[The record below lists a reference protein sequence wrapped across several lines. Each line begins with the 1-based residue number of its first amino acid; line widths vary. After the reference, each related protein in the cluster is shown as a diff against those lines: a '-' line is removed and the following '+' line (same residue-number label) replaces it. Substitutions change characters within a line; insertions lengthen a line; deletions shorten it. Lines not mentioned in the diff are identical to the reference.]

1 MARERWP
8 GGYVHTQKDGQKL
21 FIIEREIRERRFHV
35 STRCHNLR
43 AAMKQLERF
52 EADPLGYRPEGND
65 DEGALLLTPELIQ
78 EFREWSRNVK
88 RNSRRHA
95 NTVFHRLAEWM
106 DDLRGKDLRRLS
118 LRDDLKP
125 ALDRRKNM
133 RAYRIIA
140 LKSFCSWLRKEKGL
154 LKTSED
160 TTLDLPV
167 PQAQPEKHRRR
178 KALSFEQVVGAAEH
192 LAPIYR
198 DTLNLLLGTGMH
210 FSELERFI
218 KSPESEL
225 IVSKEKT
232 MTTDGRAVEA
242 VLVTKHKSGAWTRI
256 PLTEKAHVEAAA
268 RLREGGVVP
277 KKPNV
282 AIKAACE
289 KAKVAT
295 FTLGVIRHSVA
306 TWAIERGATP
316 DAVAEFLGHKDR
328 RTTMKFYADVSVPT
342 RSVPVH
348 ILPAATI
355 H

>member
-8 GGYVHTQKDGQKL
+8 GGYVHKQKNGQSL
-21 FIIEREIRERRFHV
+21 FIIEREINERRFHV
-35 STRCHNLR
+35 STRAHNLR

-52 EADPLGYRPEGND
+52 EANPGEYRPEGND
-65 DEGALLLTPELIQ
+65 ADGLFLTSELIQ
-78 EFREWSRNVK
+78 EFRLWSKDVK
-88 RNSRRHA
+88 RNGRRHVS
-95 NTVFHRLAEWM
+95 TVSHRLAEWM
-106 DDLRGKDLRRLS
+106 DDLNGKDLRRLS

-125 ALDRRKNM
+125 ALDRHKKM

-154 LKTSED
+154 LRTSED
-160 TTLDLPV
+160 ATLDLPV
-167 PQAQPEKHRRR
+167 PQGKPEKHTRR
-178 KALSFEQVVGAAEH
+178 KAVSFEQVVGAAKH
-192 LAPIYR
+192 LEPIYR

-210 FSELERFI
+210 FSELCRFI
-218 KSPESEL
+218 KQPESEL
-225 IVSKEKT
+225 IVPKEKT
-232 MTTDGRAVEA
+232 VTTDARPVEA
-242 VLVTKHKSGAWTRI
+242 VLVTKHKSGDWTRI
-256 PLTEKAHVEAAA
+256 PLTEKAHVDSAA
-268 RLREGGVVP
+268 RLREGGVIP

-282 AIKAACE
+282 ALRAACDA
-289 KAKVAT
+289 AKVPT

-328 RTTMKFYADVSVPT
+328 RTTLKFYADVSVPT

-348 ILPAATI
+348 TLPVETI